1 MVSLMGTLTEL
12 KTQNLLDSI
21 LYLCGV
27 SGSTWCMSSLYKDK
41 DWSSRVEETEKKMED
56 EKALSRNTDETMVNP
71 YPIYAAVDQW
81 RLQNKH
87 KYDKGYDSVKQV
99 NFLNIQSPSALS
111 FVIDTTGS
119 MSDDIEGAKIRA
131 FSIIDSKRG
140 TPNEPSTYVLVPFN
154 DPDFGPVMKT
164 SDPEVFKQ
172 KISEL
177 TASGGGD
184 YPEMC
189 LSGLQVAL
197 ISTPSSSEI
206 FVFTD
211 APAKDSYLQSTVL
224 ALIESTKSSV
234 MSFLLT
240 GGLFRR
246 RRGLQ
251 DQGQRSIR
259 LAASESHLYEDL
271 ALSSG
276 GHAIQTTKSQLL
288 NTSVIIEDS
297 STSALVTVFQDR
309 SDPGRTQQSFYF
321 PVDASLSNL
330 TVYLS
335 AGATAFS
342 ITSPHGTTQNSTVAR
357 GPLGRVEQV
366 GNLWAVYLEQELG
379 QWEFSINSMQSYTI
393 KVTGQSIISFL
404 YDFVT
409 PFGGAHPGY
418 ATIEGRPLAGNNGTM
433 LVMVTGMG
441 ASHSLSVTGVTLRG
455 LSGATVT
462 EGRLTPMRESGQY
475 LVFVPDVPGGQFSVL
490 VKGLLNGSQVYQR
503 QSTTLLTP
511 SDIVVRTDLN
521 ILLEPGQDYIIPFT
535 VDTNGTGGTFSISV
549 RDDKRFVINATESV
563 TVGSNGT
570 AGGTDVSIT
579 VEAQSA
585 STSDFNYAV
594 LRLTINKKVED
605 FVPPAC
611 RVTQVLENCSS
622 PCGLGEW
629 SLQAEVHDNR
639 SVVVRVFIRV
649 GNGTL
654 NTTEESSGAGGN
666 VTLVSYNAS
675 CCVPDV
681 VILAVDSVGNVGVC
695 SHSIRS
701 ATSAPFSTSN
711 PFSTSDA
718 FSTSTPLRSAVSLL
732 LCCLLGLAVPF

>member
-1 MVSLMGTLTEL
+1 
-12 KTQNLLDSI
+12 
-21 LYLCGV
+21 
-27 SGSTWCMSSLYKDK
+27 
-41 DWSSRVEETEKKMED
+41 
-56 EKALSRNTDETMVNP
+56 LS
-71 YPIYAAVDQW
+71 
-81 RLQNKH
+81 
-87 KYDKGYDSVKQV
+87 
-99 NFLNIQSPSALS
+99 FLNIQSPSALS

-234 MSFLLT
+234 S
-240 GGLFRR
+240 
-246 RRGLQ
+246 LQ

-511 SDIVVRTDLN
+511 SDIVVRVWPNTARGSYLN

-570 AGGTDVSIT
+570 AGGTFVLSVPATVTSGTDVSIT

-675 CCVPDV
+675 CCAPDV